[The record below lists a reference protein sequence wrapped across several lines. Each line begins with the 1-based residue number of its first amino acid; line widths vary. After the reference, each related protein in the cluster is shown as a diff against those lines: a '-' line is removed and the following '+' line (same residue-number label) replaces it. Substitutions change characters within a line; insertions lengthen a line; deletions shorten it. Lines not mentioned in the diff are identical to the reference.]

1 MHDSCFG
8 VTVKECVS
16 FVGAVL
22 KGGNHKLCPHFSKV
36 DVVSWESSLLVFL
49 L

>member
-22 KGGNHKLCPHFSKV
+22 KGGNHFFDSRV
-36 DVVSWESSLLVFL
+36 SLL
-49 L
+49 